1 MHNDLGSSAAADT
14 SSTLTRQ
21 HSEYRD
27 SFQSL
32 FEQSGMCMA
41 NLDAELRLREANI
54 DFLSQFDRRPQDSH
68 GRPFLALLHPSVREH
83 VGRELTM
90 LATGQRERY
99 TGRVVAVRQDGA
111 LLLGDLTAIAVPSTT
126 GGVDTILVL
135 VTPNSC
141 AGDAQATVNRKKLL
155 TPMDARI
162 LEGVAAGVSTVK
174 LASSLYMSRG
184 GVEYRVTALLRM
196 LKVSNRPALVSKAH
210 SIGMFSVDS
219 WPPKVLPEYVKK

>member
-1 MHNDLGSSAAADT
+1 MNTDLGSAAAAET
-14 SSTLTRQ
+14 SSSMTQQR
-21 HSEYRD
+21 SEYRD

-41 NLDAELRLREANI
+41 NLDAELRLREANV
-54 DFLSQFDRRPQDSH
+54 DFLSQFDRRPQDSY
-68 GRPFLALLHPSVREH
+68 GRPFLALLHPSVRER
-83 VGRELTM
+83 VGRELAM
-90 LATGQRERY
+90 LSSGQRERY
-99 TGRVVAVRQDGA
+99 TGRIVAVRQDGA
-111 LLLGDLTAIAVPSTT
+111 LLLGDLTAIAVPSST
-126 GGVDTILVL
+126 GEVDTVLVL
-135 VTPNSC
+135 VTPNAS

>member
-1 MHNDLGSSAAADT
+1 MNVDLGSVAAAET
-14 SSTLTRQ
+14 SSSRAQ
-21 HSEYRD
+21 EHSEYRD

-41 NLDAELRLREANI
+41 NLDAELRLREANV
-54 DFLSQFDRRPQDSH
+54 DFLSQFDRRPQDSY
-68 GRPFLALLHPSVREH
+68 GRPFLTLLHPSLRER
-83 VGRELTM
+83 VGRELT
-90 LATGQRERY
+90 LLTSGQRERY
-99 TGRVVAVRQDGA
+99 AGRVVAVRQDGA
-111 LLLGDLTAIAVPSTT
+111 LLLGDLTAIAVQSAPRD
-126 GGVDTILVL
+126 VNTILVL
-135 VTPNSC
+135 VRPNSR
-141 AGDAQATVNRKKLL
+141 AGEAQATVNRRKLL

-196 LKVSNRPALVSKAH
+196 LKVANRPALVSKAH